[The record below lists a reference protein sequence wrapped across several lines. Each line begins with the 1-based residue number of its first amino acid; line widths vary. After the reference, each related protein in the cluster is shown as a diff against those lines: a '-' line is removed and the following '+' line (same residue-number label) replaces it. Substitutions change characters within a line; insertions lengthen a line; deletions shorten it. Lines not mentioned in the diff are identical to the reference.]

1 MDDQDTT
8 PIKKIRQI
16 TVESMETPVS
26 DKLEMK
32 RISKSERRDSKRSFS
47 TAVDSVV
54 KSKEAEECPLLSLPI
69 GVKRQRTVKAPKR
82 LNMVALND

>member
-1 MDDQDTT
+1 MDEEDIT
-8 PIKKIRQI
+8 PIKKVRQI

-32 RISKSERRDSKRSFS
+32 RKLKSERRDSKRSFS

-54 KSKEAEECPLLSLPI
+54 
-69 GVKRQRTVKAPKR
+69 
-82 LNMVALND
+82 